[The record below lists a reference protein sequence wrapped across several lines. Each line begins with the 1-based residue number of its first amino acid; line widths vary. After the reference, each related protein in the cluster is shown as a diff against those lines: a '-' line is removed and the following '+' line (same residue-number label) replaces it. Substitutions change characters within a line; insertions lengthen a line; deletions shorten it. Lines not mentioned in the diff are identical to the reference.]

1 MYTDPQAVGLAD
13 PADTALLG
21 SSWNND
27 ATAPPPL
34 FVIDLSQGSA
44 PEVLAAFLAA
54 ANNNSASSTLDPSL
68 FAQAPSG
75 AGSVS
80 GVSQSAGGASSGAD
94 ATAPTG
100 TATQGTVMGVNAAPA
115 DASSPSIAVAQP
127 PLAGGGVRPA
137 GPLGPSVTPQAVD
150 DDASNNN
157 QYLVRAWGPSL
168 GLPFKSVFNASA
180 DAGLLTN
187 DIPIAVGDLLLA
199 AKTRHDADA
208 GRRQSDHNDG
218 WRLSDPPDGRLVQL
232 HPGPG
237 FRGDRHLPILR
248 HRHQP
253 RHGRGHDQQHSY
265 CQSLCHQSG
274 RADGPVLAR
283 WIGEREPIPCRR
295 RPEPG
300 LRLVE
305 VPQYGGQPGLPGDRH

>member
-1 MYTDPQAVGLAD
+1 M
-13 PADTALLG
+13 
-21 SSWNND
+21 
-27 ATAPPPL
+27 
-34 FVIDLSQGSA
+34 
-44 PEVLAAFLAA
+44 
-54 ANNNSASSTLDPSL
+54 
-68 FAQAPSG
+68 
-75 AGSVS
+75 S

-199 AKTRHDADA
+199 ANPA
-208 GRRQSDHNDG
+208 
-218 WRLSDPPDGRLVQL
+218 
-232 HPGPG
+232 
-237 FRGDRHLPILR
+237 
-248 HRHQP
+248 
-253 RHGRGHDQQHSY
+253 
-265 CQSLCHQSG
+265 
-274 RADGPVLAR
+274 
-283 WIGEREPIPCRR
+283 RR
-295 RPEPG
+295 R
-300 LRLVE
+300 RRASSV
-305 VPQYGGQPGLPGDRH
+305 